1 MTPEPTTRAY
11 TLRLDQLN
19 DAAWRVHVW
28 NTHVTVNRGV
38 WTWGD
43 WLLSLR
49 GALPAS
55 LANEQPER
63 RVVLALSWLSVES
76 PESLSPGDHIVARGS
91 DDTKDRVEK
100 VKQRFQQILQ
110 EKKATK
116 RDEWLA
122 ACTPALSAR
131 IRPDAVWVDRSACF
145 RDLQQE
151 LGNKFTVDWAATTFL
166 DLIGSEKDYFA
177 MPDIDGVTSSEAKDF
192 VIKAGNWL
200 SRNWGSG
207 KKSEAGAIVD
217 SLEGIVAFPKRSIV
231 GKSGNKAVAKL
242 LESLGEESEETDPE
256 KLLKQLK
263 QAIGWKG
270 RSSKGAVALEKLVA
284 AESVDAA
291 LWDTVCGKLQEDIAS
306 QSAKLKTSGKAPP
319 WMPKLR
325 ELIETRLGMPFRT
338 SKDHIWEYAVMLD
351 HALRRLS
358 SAHSWIKRAEVQR
371 SKFKE
376 AAAKIESVP
385 KPVIALLDAYCQE
398 RSTTSGAM
406 DEYLIRKRALEGWDK
421 VVAKWTTQKCKT
433 AADRKQAVRDLQ
445 GEIDKF
451 GDAQLFEALAAD
463 EYLPVWR
470 GAKGK
475 GQPDI
480 LKNYAEARIAQH
492 DQWRFK
498 VPAYRHPDPL
508 RNPVWVDFGNSR
520 WGISYSALEAVRG
533 RRKLLEKAQSAKT
546 DAAKK
551 KIEGELAAEK
561 CLKEVS
567 LSLWCGEGI
576 APVALQWRSKRL
588 SGNLALK
595 DAFEQGLIVSRA
607 DRLGRAVAGGNEE
620 AVTVAEVFNQKDWSG
635 RLQAKR
641 SDLNRLANLVYGK
654 RGKKENE
661 PSYEKLSRLTDKT
674 VSRRWDRL
682 RWFLSYSAKL
692 QPNGP
697 LFDYIKSPAF
707 ETSGWKYVKGRD
719 GYYFQHSA
727 NEGRKGRTRLILS
740 RMPGLR
746 ILSFDLGHRYAA
758 ACAVWGPGISTQEMD
773 LRCSKADKVVRDKSD
788 LFRHLKYET
797 DKRHKRTQER
807 IYRTDI
813 WRRVGPDVLE
823 GRTKNR
829 TAWIPL
835 ERQFVIKLQ
844 GEDHS
849 ARRATE
855 TEVEQFEEHLAAL
868 GRNNAT
874 DLVHYKSTDNSLDDN
889 QQNTASNDNNSRRKR
904 VDELL
909 TVAADELKRALRRHG
924 DVARI
929 ANAFQSGIKQLA
941 GGRTYNFF
949 EPNPGMDGDSPEKR
963 AENYRQFLLDA
974 LVMWHELNG
983 GNWQHQ
989 KARQLWQQYILP
1001 YVEGYS
1007 SNAAAIDE
1015 TSIERKS
1022 RLKRLADSLAPTAAK
1037 VTENEQLRQELA
1049 AEFTK
1054 LWEMEDATWRGK
1066 VGHLRWLRQ
1075 LILPRVGSK
1084 PTSDSAEFKV
1094 WKDRVRTLRHV
1105 GGLSIERL
1113 ATITKLYQIQRA
1125 FYSRPEPE
1133 NLRAGIVRIEKGA
1146 EEGHRFGQRIID
1158 ALEYL
1163 RQNRIKQLASRLVEA
1178 ALGVGSENRQKH
1190 WEGKRH
1196 TKRPR
1201 RQVFDPCHVI
1211 VGENLENYRPE
1222 QTRLR
1227 SENKRL
1233 RDWAARNVR
1242 KLIMEGCQLHGLHFV
1257 EVDPRY
1263 TSRQD
1268 SRTGAPGVRCTDIKV
1283 QKFLGRKDV
1292 TKARERAEKGGQDTR
1307 DLMIAALFAKYSSD
1321 STNPVI
1327 RITQGGGE
1335 LFVSSHS
1342 GVVIQADLNA
1352 AANIGLKA
1360 LADPDWTGAWWYIP
1374 VKQQDGVTDP
1384 KDFPSCPLFEKPLQL
1399 LEAKSKNEDE
1409 VVTTKR
1415 DKINAWRDL
1424 AGDSFKQGK
1433 WLEYGPYWGW
1443 VEKKILLKLADNQ
1456 ALELT
1461 ENNH

>member
-11 TLRLDQLN
+11 TIRLDELG
-19 DAAWRVHVW
+19 DPIWRDHVW

-55 LANEQPER
+55 LANEHPER
-63 RVVLALSWLSVES
+63 KVILALSWLSVES
-76 PESLSPGDHIVARGS
+76 PRSLAPEDEKKIVAYG
-91 DDTKDRVEK
+91 DGDPKDRVEK
-100 VKQRFQQILQ
+100 VMQRFQEILKA
-110 EKKATK
+110 KKATHK
-116 RDEWLA
+116 DEWLA
-122 ACTPALSAR
+122 ACEPALSAR
-131 IRPDAVWVDRSACF
+131 IRPDAVWVDRSTCF

-151 LGNKFTVDWAATTFL
+151 FGNKFTVDWATTTFL
-166 DLIGSEKDYFA
+166 DLIGGEKDYFA
-177 MPDIDGVTSSEAKDF
+177 MPAIDGAASSEAKDF

-207 KKSEAGAIVD
+207 KKSEAGAIVE
-217 SLEGIVAFPKRSIV
+217 SLESVVALPKRSLV
-231 GKSGNKAVAKL
+231 GKSGSNVVAKL
-242 LESLGEESEETDPE
+242 LESLGQESEETDPE
-256 KLLKQLK
+256 KLLKELK
-263 QAIGWKG
+263 QVVGWKG
-270 RSSKGAVALEKLVA
+270 RSSKGAEALKKLVA
-284 AESVDAA
+284 AETVDAT
-291 LWDTVCGKLQEDIAS
+291 LWDAVCGKLQDDIAS
-306 QSAKLKTSGKAPP
+306 QSTKLKTAGKAPS
-319 WMPKLR
+319 WMPKMR
-325 ELIETRLGMPFRT
+325 EQLEARIGMPFRT

-376 AAAKIESVP
+376 NAGKIESLP
-385 KPVIALLDAYCQE
+385 KPVIELLDTYCQD
-398 RSTTSGAM
+398 RSATSGALN
-406 DEYLIRKRALEGWDK
+406 EYLIRKRALEGWDK
-421 VVAKWTTQKCKT
+421 VVAKWETKKCET
-433 AADRKQAVRDLQ
+433 VEHRIQAVRDIQ
-445 GEIDKF
+445 GEIEKF

-470 GAKGK
+470 GAKNK
-475 GQPDI
+475 GVPET
-480 LKNYAEARIAQH
+480 LRNYADARTAQH
-492 DQWRFK
+492 DQRRFK

-508 RNPVWVDFGNSR
+508 RNPVWADFGNSR
-520 WGISYSALEAVRG
+520 WGISYSALAAVRG
-533 RRKLLEKAQSAKT
+533 RRKLLEKAKVAKT
-546 DAAKK
+546 EAAKQ
-551 KIEGELAAEK
+551 KIADELATEK
-561 CLKEVS
+561 SLKEVS
-567 LSLWCGEGI
+567 LGLWCGEGI
-576 APVALQWRSKRL
+576 APVSLQWRSKRL
-588 SGNLALK
+588 SSNLALK
-595 DAFEQGLIVSRA
+595 SVFEQGPSVSRA
-607 DRLGRAVAGGNEE
+607 DRLGRAVAGSNGE
-620 AVTVAEVFNQKDWSG
+620 AVTVAEVFNQNDWSG

-641 SDLNRLANLVYGK
+641 ADLDRLADFVYGK
-654 RGKKENE
+654 KEG
-661 PSYEKLSRLTDKT
+661 PRYEVFDGALQSSALQ
-674 VSRRWDRL
+674 RWGRL

-692 QPNGP
+692 LPNGP
-697 LFDYIKSPAF
+697 LFDYVKSPEF
-707 ETSGWKYVKGRD
+707 ETSGWKYVKGRN

-727 NEGRKGRTRLILS
+727 NEGRKGRTRSILS
-740 RMPGLR
+740 RLPGLR

-758 ACAVWGPGISTQEMD
+758 ACTVWLTLTEKQLKKEIAGREIVGGGTAARD
-773 LRCSKADKVVRDKSD
+773 LYVHTLHTAEAGKTRK
-788 LFRHLKYET
+788 T
-797 DKRHKRTQER
+797 
-807 IYRTDI
+807 IYR
-813 WRRVGPDVLE
+813 
-823 GRTKNR
+823 RTGSDMWAR
-829 TAWIPL
+829 L
-835 ERQFVIKLQ
+835 DRQFVIKLQ

-855 TEVEQFEEHLAAL
+855 QEVEQFEEHLMAL
-868 GRNNAT
+868 GRNNSR
-874 DLVHYKSTDNSLDDN
+874 DLVHYKATDDPIVDSDK
-889 QQNTASNDNNSRRKR
+889 SRRRKH

-909 TVAADELKRALRRHG
+909 RVATDELKRALRRHG

-929 ANAFQSGIKQLA
+929 ANAFQSNVKQLA

-949 EPNPGMDGDSPEKR
+949 ESNPGMDGDSPEKR
-963 AENYRQFLLDA
+963 AENYQQFLLDA
-974 LVMWHELNG
+974 LVVWHELNG
-983 GNWQHQ
+983 GNWQHT
-989 KARQLWQQYILP
+989 AALDLWEKHILP
-1001 YVEGYS
+1001 LLESGTIETPAADES
-1007 SNAAAIDE
+1007 SV
-1015 TSIERKS
+1015 ERKS
-1022 RLKRLADSLAPTAAK
+1022 RIKRVEESLRPIALQLANNEALRERLAT
-1037 VTENEQLRQELA
+1037 
-1049 AEFTK
+1049 EFTE
-1054 LWEMEDATWRGK
+1054 LWKQEDAAWRGK
-1066 VGHLRWLRQ
+1066 GGHLRWLRQ
-1075 LILPRVGSK
+1075 LILPRIG
-1084 PTSDSAEFKV
+1084 PRPASDSSEFKA
-1094 WKDRVRTLRHV
+1094 WKERARSLRHV

-1125 FYSRPEPE
+1125 FYSRPEPA
-1133 NLRAGIVRIEKGA
+1133 NLRAGIERIEKGA
-1146 EEGHRFGQRIID
+1146 EEGHRFGQRIIE

-1268 SRTGAPGVRCTDIKV
+1268 SRTGAPGVRCTDISIK
-1283 QKFLGRKDV
+1283 KFLARKDV
-1292 TKARERAEKGGQDTR
+1292 AKACERVEKKGQDTR
-1307 DLMIAALFAKYSSD
+1307 DLMIATLFARYSNSSD
-1321 STNPVI
+1321 DAVI

-1342 GVVIQADLNA
+1342 GVAIQADLNA

-1360 LADPDWTGAWWYIP
+1360 LVDPDWTGAWWYIP

-1384 KDFPSCPLFEKPLQL
+1384 KDFPSCSLFEKPLQL

-1409 VVTTKR
+1409 AVTTKR

-1424 AGDSFKQGK
+1424 ASDSFKQGK

-1443 VEKKILLKLADNQ
+1443 VEKKVLLRLADSQ
-1456 ALELT
+1456 KLVLKET
-1461 ENNH
+1461 GH